1 MVANVERLAGL
12 VDDIELLVFDVEEDL
27 PGAEDVSA
35 LVRLKLEH
43 GLSYTVH
50 APLDASLASV
60 DGRRRELGVD
70 KVRRAIDWGRPLDP
84 LGYTV
89 HVYLG
94 DQEHDP
100 APPRDLDAWRERA
113 RRSLSALIAGGVAPG
128 ALCVECI
135 DYDFELI
142 APIIRELNLSV
153 ALDVGHLMRDGIP
166 LAPVVD
172 RWLPR
177 TRIFQV
183 HGTRPDGRDHKSL
196 ALAPRAEVS
205 ALLHTLT
212 ARRFAGV
219 FTLEVFDAADLEESL
234 ALLRAENIG
243 RHQGAQE
250 K

>member
-1 MVANVERLAGL
+1 VAA
-12 VDDIELLVFDVEEDL
+12 D
-27 PGAEDVSA
+27 
-35 LVRLKLEH
+35 
-43 GLSYTVH
+43 
-50 APLDASLASV
+50 
-60 DGRRRELGVD
+60 
-70 KVRRAIDWGRPLDP
+70 
-84 LGYTV
+84 
-89 HVYLG
+89 
-94 DQEHDP
+94 
-100 APPRDLDAWRERA
+100 
-113 RRSLSALIAGGVAPG
+113 

-142 APIIRELNLSV
+142 APVVRELGVSV

-172 RWLPR
+172 RWLSR

-196 ALAPRAEVS
+196 ALAPRAEVAS
-205 ALLHTLT
+205 LLHTLT
-212 ARRFAGV
+212 AHDWPGV